1 VPHHRGRRANE
12 PDPDTP
18 EPGLPSPAK
27 SAERHT
33 HTVTGGIACMN
44 QAPHPTHGPTDT
56 APIGGIIMREDLI
69 TAYPPSP
76 RPPRR
81 RPVALLV
88 AGAVLVAAIGAGAAL
103 ALGGRS
109 ADQSDQATATATPQ
123 PITPKESTPKQPGDP
138 SSGPVV
144 LADGR
149 HPVRLT
155 AVDPNSGTITFDLVQ
170 WYFGEDAAREAA
182 KDHQES
188 PPPNDYYV
196 RNVNPKLRTLPTAA
210 GATITVNNLLNT
222 QQPTPV
228 SLAKLATLTQ
238 DRSPVFWITVRHD
251 QVLKLSEQWVP

>member
-1 VPHHRGRRANE
+1 
-12 PDPDTP
+12 
-18 EPGLPSPAK
+18 
-27 SAERHT
+27 
-33 HTVTGGIACMN
+33 
-44 QAPHPTHGPTDT
+44 
-56 APIGGIIMREDLI
+56 
-69 TAYPPSP
+69 
-76 RPPRR
+76 
-81 RPVALLV
+81 LV

-109 ADQSDQATATATPQ
+109 ADQSDQPASQPSGQATATATPQ
-123 PITPKESTPKQPGDP
+123 PITPQGSTPQQPGGP
-138 SSGPVV
+138 SSRPVV

-149 HPVRLT
+149 HPVLLKT
-155 AVDPNSGTITFDLVQ
+155 IDPNSGTITFDLVQ

-228 SLAKLATLTQ
+228 TLAKLATLTQ

>member
-1 VPHHRGRRANE
+1 MSTTLHQIPTR
-12 PDPDTP
+12 
-18 EPGLPSPAK
+18 PS
-27 SAERHT
+27 
-33 HTVTGGIACMN
+33 
-44 QAPHPTHGPTDT
+44 
-56 APIGGIIMREDLI
+56 
-69 TAYPPSP
+69 SP

-88 AGAVLVAAIGAGAAL
+88 TGAVLVAAIGAGAAF

-109 ADQSDQATATATPQ
+109 ADQSDLPASQPNGQATATATPQ
-123 PITPKESTPKQPGDP
+123 PITPQGSTPKQPGDP

-149 HPVRLT
+149 HPVLLKT
-155 AVDPNSGTITFDLVQ
+155 VDPNSGTITFDLVQ

-228 SLAKLATLTQ
+228 TLAKLASLTQ

>member
-1 VPHHRGRRANE
+1 
-12 PDPDTP
+12 
-18 EPGLPSPAK
+18 
-27 SAERHT
+27 
-33 HTVTGGIACMN
+33 MN

-109 ADQSDQATATATPQ
+109 ADQSDQPASQPSGQATATATPQ
-123 PITPKESTPKQPGDP
+123 PITPQGSTPQQPGGP
-138 SSGPVV
+138 SSRPVV

-149 HPVRLT
+149 HPVLLKT
-155 AVDPNSGTITFDLVQ
+155 IDPNSGTITFDLVQ

-228 SLAKLATLTQ
+228 TLAKLATLTQ

>member
-1 VPHHRGRRANE
+1 
-12 PDPDTP
+12 
-18 EPGLPSPAK
+18 
-27 SAERHT
+27 
-33 HTVTGGIACMN
+33 MN

-109 ADQSDQATATATPQ
+109 ADQSDQPASQPSGQATATATPQ
-123 PITPKESTPKQPGDP
+123 PITPQGSTPQQPGGP
-138 SSGPVV
+138 SSRPVV

-149 HPVRLT
+149 HPVLLKTIDAGR
-155 AVDPNSGTITFDLVQ
+155 GTVTFDLVQ

-196 RNVNPKLRTLPTAA
+196 RNINPKLRTLPVRAD
-210 GATITVNNLLNT
+210 ATITANQVAGSN
-222 QQPTPV
+222 QDVPV
-228 SLAKLATLTQ
+228 TLAKLATLTQ
-238 DRSPVFWITVRHD
+238 EYSPVFWITVRHD
-251 QVLKLSEQWVP
+251 QVLKIREQWVP